1 MTSTFCPPEKA
12 NMETASG
19 ESYIVEESQLN
30 ILDHSHIFENRALY
44 VIRFWTIRSGAPGDH
59 FQSCP
64 ALNALCRSITTIR
77 LRWWRVKEAKAKASP
92 KMSAKLGQR
101 SRWLR
106 GPWEWGKRV
115 CPPPRTFPP
124 SCGAVGDSDKN

>member
-12 NMETASG
+12 NMETASE

-44 VIRFWTIRSGAPGDH
+44 VIRFWTIRRGAPGDH
-59 FQSCP
+59 FRSCP
-64 ALNALCRSITTIR
+64 ALNALCRSITTIG
-77 LRWWRVKEAKAKASP
+77 LWLVVASEEATAKASP

-106 GPWEWGKRV
+106 GP
-115 CPPPRTFPP
+115 
-124 SCGAVGDSDKN
+124 